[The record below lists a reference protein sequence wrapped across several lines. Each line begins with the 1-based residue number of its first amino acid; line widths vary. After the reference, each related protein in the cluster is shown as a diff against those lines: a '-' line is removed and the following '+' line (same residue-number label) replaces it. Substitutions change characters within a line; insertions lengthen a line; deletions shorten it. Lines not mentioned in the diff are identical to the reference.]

1 MALWIFGDSYS
12 IETTAQD
19 KNFHNHYDK
28 NWIDHVSDDLNE
40 HDVRVCSEYGVSN
53 DFIFAFFLQ
62 HANDFKSGDHV
73 IVQLTSPARKW
84 FFEKEPYLS
93 NFVQTDGWYD
103 KEKKKAADSYLVN
116 LQNNN
121 LDNIQ
126 YTSYIYALQFITSTR
141 TDVKTLLLPGFASIP
156 GVIGNLTDNVCNN
169 ELLNTKKFFDSHKG
183 QDPRLNHMSPENH
196 KILGDKIIDYFK
208 NNTVIDLTKD
218 FIGNL
223 Y

>member
-12 IETTAQD
+12 IETLAQD
-19 KNFHNHYDK
+19 KTYHNHYEE
-28 NWIDHVSDDLNE
+28 NWIDHLSDGLNE
-40 HDVRVCSEYGVSN
+40 KDVRVCSEHGASN

-73 IVQLTSPARKW
+73 VVQLTSPSRKW

-93 NFVQTDGWYD
+93 NILQSDGYTNN
-103 KEKKKAADSYLVN
+103 EQKKAVETYLAT
-116 LQNNN
+116 LQNDN

-126 YTSYIYALQFITSTR
+126 YTAYIYALQFIISTR
-141 TDVKTLLLPGFASIP
+141 TDVKTLLLPGFAPIP
-156 GVIGNLTDNVCNN
+156 GVIGDLTTNVCNY
-169 ELLNTKKFFDSHKG
+169 ELANPAKFFDLNQG
-183 QDPRLNHMSPENH
+183 QDPRLNHMSPKNH
-196 KILGDKIIDYFK
+196 KILGDKILDYFK
-208 NNTVIDLTKD
+208 NNTVVDLTKD